1 MFCSKCGYKIS
12 KGSKV
17 CSNCQT
23 PVSETEVCGGFWGL
37 VGNNRQNPPAAMQ
50 AGSSGPAPGRDDF
63 QSSVSSP
70 DFPVPE
76 SRGNNNRNESS
87 YYFDSERYEKERQE
101 DQASKSSGKGGIFPI
116 LTGLFFAAFL
126 ITIGVSMFR
135 SSNYKK
141 ELARKDVKIEKL
153 ESENAELKDE
163 RDGLKADIEDKD
175 GQIED
180 LQKSMAGKID
190 DNVDKFQKN
199 LHKRI
204 RDDYNKVTGG
214 DDAKDDAT
222 SPSLTTEENGSG
234 SSESGQG
241 DSSAADDTNQEDTT
255 PASGSDRQSGVQ

>member
-87 YYFDSERYEKERQE
+87 YYFDSDRYEKERQE
-101 DQASKSSGKGGIFPI
+101 DQASKSSGKGGIYFC
-116 LTGLFFAAFL
+116 GLDR
-126 ITIGVSMFR
+126 R
-135 SSNYKK
+135 S
-141 ELARKDVKIEKL
+141 
-153 ESENAELKDE
+153 
-163 RDGLKADIEDKD
+163 
-175 GQIED
+175 
-180 LQKSMAGKID
+180 
-190 DNVDKFQKN
+190 
-199 LHKRI
+199 
-204 RDDYNKVTGG
+204 
-214 DDAKDDAT
+214 
-222 SPSLTTEENGSG
+222 
-234 SSESGQG
+234 
-241 DSSAADDTNQEDTT
+241 
-255 PASGSDRQSGVQ
+255 